1 MEQLLGHKKV
11 LQNII
16 LKILKEHQIID
27 NEINLEYNN
36 VGELLSTKADEN
48 KEKKFLICPGKNDE
62 EFTYSE
68 FKAIVDQTT
77 RFLIQSGLKKMIKYH

>member
-1 MEQLLGHKKV
+1 MNK
-11 LQNII
+11 
-16 LKILKEHQIID
+16 KILKEHQIID

-62 EFTYSE
+62 EFTYSSFIN
-68 FKAIVDQTT
+68 FKILLFIIGIDTISVVSVYL
-77 RFLIQSGLKKMIKYH
+77 RL